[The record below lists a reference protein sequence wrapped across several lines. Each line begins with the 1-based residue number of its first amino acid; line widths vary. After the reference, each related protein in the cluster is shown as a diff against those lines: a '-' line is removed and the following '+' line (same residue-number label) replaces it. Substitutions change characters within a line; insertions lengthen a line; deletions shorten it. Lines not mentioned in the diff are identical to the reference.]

1 MVKSLC
7 IPNEPRFVRALV
19 LAVDRGNSLNFL
31 LEIGALSSRD
41 LGLVRR
47 VREALEPAYE
57 LASERRDWDL
67 VHATGILLAA
77 LAEPDHAA
85 YLAYRA
91 GVHRQVADEGA
102 NFAEALAVSGCAHE
116 ARRRP
121 WEVEQEPD
129 GFALGRWRGYTWQ
142 LLREA
147 AIPGRA
153 LPKPP
158 QPSPEPPPPAL
169 TCTCSEPGSPKAL
182 AGDHAAWCQAH
193 HDEGLP

>member
-1 MVKSLC
+1 MIKSLC

-57 LASERRDWDL
+57 LASERQDWDL
-67 VHATGILLAA
+67 VHAAGILLAA

-85 YLAYRA
+85 YLACRA

-102 NFAEALAVSGCAHE
+102 NLTEALAVSGCAHE

-129 GFALGRWRGYTWQ
+129 GFALGRWRGYTWR
-142 LLREA
+142 LLF
-147 AIPGRA
+147 AIPGKA
-153 LPKPP
+153 LPRSP
-158 QPSPEPPPPAL
+158 QSSPDPPAPAL
-169 TCTCSEPGSPKAL
+169 ACTCSEPGSPKAL
-182 AGDHAAWCQAH
+182 SGDHAAWCQVH